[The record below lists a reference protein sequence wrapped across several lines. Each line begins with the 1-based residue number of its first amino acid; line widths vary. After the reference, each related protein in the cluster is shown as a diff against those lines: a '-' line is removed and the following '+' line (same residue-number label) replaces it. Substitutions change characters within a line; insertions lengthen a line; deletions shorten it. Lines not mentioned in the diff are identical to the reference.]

1 VTVIP
6 LAAIVAF
13 VIVGCGAIVGLFYLY
28 EHWLNNRR

>member
-13 VIVGCGAIVGLFYLY
+13 AVVGCGAIVGLFYLY
-28 EHWLNNRR
+28 EYRLNKRR